1 MANDDQPDFLKGF
14 QIDDYDMDLGMTFV
28 DSKPDES
35 PSVSAETVETIS
47 TRVEGIGSLE
57 AKVDDLQDTL
67 EGIKNLLNF
76 DEINIEGKLDTILD
90 ATSSMKTVT
99 ERERMEDLEK
109 LILPLLVNFIKPE
122 SLDQDYIYW
131 PNRKEIIE
139 RQIQRILQITRG
151 D

>member
-109 LILPLLVNFIKPE
+109 LIIPLLVNFIKPE
-122 SLDQDYIYW
+122 SLDQEYIYW

>member
-28 DSKPDES
+28 DSRPDES

-109 LILPLLVNFIKPE
+109 LIIPLLVNFIKPE
-122 SLDQDYIYW
+122 SLDQEYIYW